1 MGYLVT
7 VVSKIYSSIVT
18 NFNVNFKTTSGNET
32 NAVDKTHIST
42 YGWAK
47 KSLKLVQPKSIGYV
61 IRPISQIYK
70 SIVTNFNTNSSTA
83 TGNES
88 EAIEKSPYFYFRLD
102 ENLAQS
108 CTTNYNG
115 I

>member
-42 YGWAK
+42 SGWAK
-47 KSLKLVQPKSIGYV
+47 KSLKLAQPKSIGYV
-61 IRPISQIYK
+61 IKAISQISK
-70 SIVTNFNTNSSTA
+70 
-83 TGNES
+83 
-88 EAIEKSPYFYFRLD
+88 
-102 ENLAQS
+102 
-108 CTTNYNG
+108 
-115 I
+115 